1 MCEGEEDGRSGMNET
16 CLPAETTRVDLGRL
30 SSIEVGESARVME
43 WISDRLRRSH
53 HLREGS
59 RIGMSKNV

>member
-1 MCEGEEDGRSGMNET
+1 MNET
-16 CLPAETTRVDLGRL
+16 CLPADTTSVDFGRL

-53 HLREGS
+53 HLKRFE
-59 RIGMSKNV
+59 MSPN